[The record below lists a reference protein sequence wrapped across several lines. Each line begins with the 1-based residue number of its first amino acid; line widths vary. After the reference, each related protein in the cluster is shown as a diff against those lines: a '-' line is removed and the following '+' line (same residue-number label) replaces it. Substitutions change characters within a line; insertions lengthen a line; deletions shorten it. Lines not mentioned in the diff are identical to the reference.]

1 MTTFSEELRHAR
13 EEKNISL
20 AEISKSTRINLK
32 YLEALDQGSFDILP
46 QAYIRAFIR
55 EYANAVGLSPVE
67 ILQKY
72 DILITGKYASGQT
85 PTQTSGWT
93 TGAVPELHE
102 PAHDAAVAAPTE
114 EFLVKQRSMRTIVII
129 ASIVVLCS
137 LVLAYVANYI
147 WVTHSLAPARETPFQ
162 EVVREKEAK
171 NAPPPKADTAAAVK
185 HDRAAV
191 AAAPLPR
198 ASSDSLTLNIHA
210 TAVVWMSIVR
220 DTGTAVEMLLQPN
233 QTRILRTK
241 KRFIVTTGNAGGAS
255 FHVNGKDL
263 GVLGKEGIVLRSI
276 VITAEGVKK

>member
-1 MTTFSEELRHAR
+1 MTTFSEELRRAR

-20 AEISKSTRINLK
+20 ADISKSTRINLK
-32 YLEALDQGSFDILP
+32 YLEALDQGLFDILP

-55 EYANAVGLSPVE
+55 EYANAVGLSPAE
-67 ILQKY
+67 TLQKY
-72 DILITGKYASGQT
+72 DILITGKYATGQT

-102 PAHDAAVAAPTE
+102 PANGADVPAPTE

-147 WVTHSLAPARETPFQ
+147 WVTHSLPPARETPFQ

-171 NAPPPKADTAAAVK
+171 YAPPPKPDTVSAVK
-185 HDRAAV
+185 HDS
-191 AAAPLPR
+191 AAASPAQTL
-198 ASSDSLTLNIHA
+198 SKDSLTLNIHA
-210 TAVVWMSIVR
+210 SSVVWMSIVR

-233 QTRILRTK
+233 QTRMLRTK

-255 FHVNGKDL
+255 FRVNGKEI
-263 GVLGKEGIVLRSI
+263 GTLGKEGIVLRGI
-276 VITAEGVKK
+276 IITAEGVKK